1 MWAGKICEKTR
12 RNHVRPEPK
21 SVLIILSLILFVIIL
36 ASNFEGADAGRRG
49 GGGSWGRGSRY
60 IFKTYLIW
68 MPIRLMRKYHFTSPR
83 TVFWSI
89 YFTISVEEK
98 EVVEAA
104 CLVGGLGEARRKLLT
119 EIHNPAIQNKNTD
132 LRLIQGN

>member
-1 MWAGKICEKTR
+1 MWAGKMCEKTR
-12 RNHVRPEPK
+12 MSHVRPEPK

-68 MPIRLMRKYHFTSPR
+68 MPIKLISQVLKLFFDPSILQFQSRK
-83 TVFWSI
+83 
-89 YFTISVEEK
+89 
-98 EVVEAA
+98 
-104 CLVGGLGEARRKLLT
+104 RK
-119 EIHNPAIQNKNTD
+119 
-132 LRLIQGN
+132 

>member
-36 ASNFEGADAGRRG
+36 ASNFDCADAGRRG

-68 MPIRLMRKYHFTSPR
+68 MPIRLMRNISQVLALFFDP
-83 TVFWSI
+83 SI
-89 YFTISVEEK
+89 LQFQS
-98 EVVEAA
+98 
-104 CLVGGLGEARRKLLT
+104 RKR
-119 EIHNPAIQNKNTD
+119 K
-132 LRLIQGN
+132 

>member
-12 RNHVRPEPK
+12 RSHVRPESK

-68 MPIRLMRKYHFTSPR
+68 MPIIHKSWDCFLIHLFYNFSRGKGS
-83 TVFWSI
+83 SG
-89 YFTISVEEK
+89 
-98 EVVEAA
+98 
-104 CLVGGLGEARRKLLT
+104 GGLFSGWFGGSKKKT
-119 EIHNPAIQNKNTD
+119 VNSNPQSSYPKQQYKPKTNT
-132 LRLIQGN
+132 G